1 MGASAVVV
9 LEPLGKDALEVV
21 AVPDQDPVQTLAPS
35 RTDLPLHVGIGVGR
49 QLQTISTIRGGFESS
64 IHSIR

>member
-1 MGASAVVV
+1 V

-35 RTDLPLHVGIGVGR
+35 RTDLPLHVGIGVSLR
-49 QLQTISTIRGGFESS
+49 LQVVPRVRGDFASS
-64 IHSIR
+64 IPSTR